1 MSKLYM
7 GFDAGTQSV
16 KVAVYD
22 DQFNCL
28 TSHSLPTHLH
38 YPQPG
43 WVEMSADEFLEIT
56 VKSMAACAQ
65 SLREMGRDPKDVCAV
80 MGDGIICGIVGV
92 NPDGDAV
99 TPYINYL
106 DSRTTPDVEAL
117 NARELEIW
125 GRETGNPVA
134 SPMFPAMFAR
144 WFLKNN
150 EAFNR
155 DGVKFVH
162 NAPYILMHL
171 AGLKGEDAFIDWG
184 AMSGWGLGYDVQKK
198 CWSDEQLEILGID
211 RKYMP
216 EIVKPWDKVG
226 GLSEAMAE
234 RTGLRA
240 GIPILG
246 GAGDTMQS
254 MLGSGIFEAGQG
266 VDVAGTCAMFCVSTK
281 GIIPELSK
289 PGTGLIFN
297 SGTLPDTYFY
307 WGFVRTGGLALR
319 WFKDNVCKKA
329 DDAAYYGPMTEGAEK
344 VPAGCRGVMF
354 LPYLTGG
361 SGEEKEASGCFLNM
375 TMDDDQFVMWRAVLE
390 AIGYDYMGLADS
402 YRAAGVDLNRIT
414 VTEGG
419 SRNELWNRIKS
430 HMLGADVVRFR
441 NAGGA
446 VLTNCIV
453 AAHAVG
459 DAPDV
464 RKVLSDN
471 IERDAEY
478 APVHEPLPHALRHA
492 SEARARG
499 HEGRLQPPRRHANH
513 RITNNASIPFSS
525 RTGARSGQE
534 GRPLLLKNG
543 KGAPSVGHAPLCG
556 IRQSRNYSASSPL
569 FSPLMK
575 SGRRISSPSSWR
587 RAER

>member
-22 DQFNCL
+22 EQFKCL
-28 TSHSLPTHLH
+28 TSHSLPTHLN

-56 VKSMAACAQ
+56 VKSMTACAQ
-65 SLREMGRDPKDVCAV
+65 SLREMGRDPQDVCAV

-92 NPDGDAV
+92 NAEGNAV

-117 NARELEIW
+117 NAKKLEIW

-150 EAFNR
+150 KNFCRE
-155 DGVKFVH
+155 GVKFVH

-171 AGLKGEDAFIDWG
+171 AGLKGEEAFIDWG

-198 CWSDEQLEILGID
+198 CWSDEQLAILGID
-211 RKYMP
+211 RKFMP
-216 EIVKPWDKVG
+216 RIVKPWDKIG
-226 GLSEAMAE
+226 GLSTEMAE
-234 RTGLRA
+234 RTGLKA

-281 GIIPELSK
+281 GIVPELSK

-319 WFKDNVCKKA
+319 WFKDNVCQKA
-329 DDAAYYGPMTEGAEK
+329 DDAAYYGPMTDGAEN

-402 YRAAGVDLNRIT
+402 YRAAGVNLNRIT

-419 SRNELWNRIKS
+419 SRNALWNQIKS
-430 HMLGADVVRFR
+430 NMLGADVVRFR

-459 DAPDV
+459 DAPNV
-464 RKVLSDN
+464 KQTLSDN
-471 IERDAEY
+471 IARDAEY
-478 APVHEPLPHALRHA
+478 TPDAALT
-492 SEARARG
+492 ARYRMLYDMRQLLVREDMKAAFS
-499 HEGRLQPPRRHANH
+499 RLVAM
-513 RITNNASIPFSS
+513 
-525 RTGARSGQE
+525 RTVE
-534 GRPLLLKNG
+534 
-543 KGAPSVGHAPLCG
+543 
-556 IRQSRNYSASSPL
+556 
-569 FSPLMK
+569 
-575 SGRRISSPSSWR
+575 
-587 RAER
+587 

>member
-22 DQFNCL
+22 EDFRCL
-28 TSHSLPTHLH
+28 TSHSLPTHLS
-38 YPQPG
+38 YPNPG
-43 WVEMSADEFLEIT
+43 WVEMSADEFLDIT
-56 VKSMAACAQ
+56 VASMKACSD
-65 SLREMGRDPKDVCAV
+65 SLREMGRDPADICAV

-92 NPDGDAV
+92 NEAGDAI

-106 DSRTTPDVEAL
+106 DSRTTPDVEAI
-117 NARELEIW
+117 NAMGLDIW
-125 GRETGNPVA
+125 GRETGNPVS

-144 WFLKNN
+144 WFLKEND
-150 EAFNR
+150 AFKR
-155 DGVKFVH
+155 EGVKFMH
-162 NAPYILMHL
+162 NAPYILLHL
-171 AGLKGEDAFIDWG
+171 AGLRGEDAFIDWG

-198 CWSDEQLEILGID
+198 TWSDEQLGILGID
-211 RKYMP
+211 RRYMP
-216 EIVKPWDKVG
+216 RIVKPWEKIG
-226 GLSEAMAE
+226 GLTEAMAE

-240 GIPILG
+240 GTPILG

-254 MLGSGIFEAGQG
+254 MLGSGIFEANQG

-307 WGFVRTGGLALR
+307 WGFVRTGGLSLR
-319 WFKDNVCKKA
+319 WFKDHVCQKA
-329 DDAAYYGPMTEGAEK
+329 DDPRYYGPLSEGAAK
-344 VPAGCRGVMF
+344 VPAGSNGVLF

-390 AIGYDYMGLADS
+390 AIGYDYVGLADS

-419 SRNELWNRIKS
+419 SRDGLWNQIKS
-430 HMLGADVVRFR
+430 NMLGADIVRFK

-446 VLTNCIV
+446 VLTNCIL
-453 AAHAVG
+453 ASYAVG
-459 DAPDV
+459 DVKDV
-464 RKVLSDN
+464 KEALAAN
-471 IERDAEY
+471 IARDAEY
-478 APVHEPLPHALRHA
+478 HPDPALTKRYRTLFEMRNTLVRHDMK
-492 SEARARG
+492 EAFS
-499 HEGRLQPPRRHANH
+499 RLTKMRD
-513 RITNNASIPFSS
+513 
-525 RTGARSGQE
+525 
-534 GRPLLLKNG
+534 
-543 KGAPSVGHAPLCG
+543 VD
-556 IRQSRNYSASSPL
+556 
-569 FSPLMK
+569 
-575 SGRRISSPSSWR
+575 
-587 RAER
+587 

>member
-22 DQFNCL
+22 EQFNCL
-28 TSHSLPTHLH
+28 TSHSLPTHLR

-65 SLREMGRDPKDVCAV
+65 SLREMGRDPGDVCAV

-92 NPDGDAV
+92 NAEGDAV

-117 NARELEIW
+117 NARGLEIW

-144 WFLKNN
+144 WFLANS
-150 EAFNR
+150 ETFRR

-171 AGLKGEDAFIDWG
+171 AGLRGDDAFIDWG

-198 CWSDEQLEILGID
+198 RWSDEQLGILGID
-211 RKYMP
+211 KKYMP
-216 EIVKPWDKVG
+216 RIVKPWDKIG

-234 RTGLRA
+234 RTGLTA

-281 GIIPELSK
+281 GIVPELSK

-297 SGTLPDTYFY
+297 SGTLPETYFY

-319 WFKDNVCKKA
+319 WFKDNVCKRE
-329 DDAAYYGPMTEGAEK
+329 DDAGYYAPMTEGAAK

-390 AIGYDYMGLADS
+390 AIGYDYMGLAES

-419 SRNELWNRIKS
+419 SRNELWNQIKS

-459 DAPDV
+459 NAPDI
-464 RKVLSDN
+464 RQVLSDN

-478 APVHEPLPHALRHA
+478 APDPALN
-492 SEARARG
+492 ARYRTLYDMRQKLVREDMKAAFS
-499 HEGRLQPPRRHANH
+499 RLVAM
-513 RITNNASIPFSS
+513 
-525 RTGARSGQE
+525 RSV
-534 GRPLLLKNG
+534 
-543 KGAPSVGHAPLCG
+543 A
-556 IRQSRNYSASSPL
+556 
-569 FSPLMK
+569 
-575 SGRRISSPSSWR
+575 
-587 RAER
+587 

>member
-22 DQFNCL
+22 EQFNCL
-28 TSHSLPTHLH
+28 TSHSLPTHLR

-65 SLREMGRDPKDVCAV
+65 SLREMGRDPGDVCAV

-92 NPDGDAV
+92 NAEGDAM

-117 NARELEIW
+117 NARGLEIW

-144 WFLKNN
+144 WFLANS
-150 EAFNR
+150 ETFRR

-171 AGLKGEDAFIDWG
+171 AGLRGDDAFIDWG

-198 CWSDEQLEILGID
+198 RWSDEQLGILGID
-211 RKYMP
+211 KKYMP
-216 EIVKPWDKVG
+216 RIVKPWDKIG

-234 RTGLRA
+234 RTGLTA

-281 GIIPELSK
+281 GIVPELSK

-297 SGTLPDTYFY
+297 SGTLPETYFY

-319 WFKDNVCKKA
+319 WFKDNVCKRE
-329 DDAAYYGPMTEGAEK
+329 DDAGYYAPMTEGAAK

-390 AIGYDYMGLADS
+390 AIGYDYMGLAES

-419 SRNELWNRIKS
+419 SRNELWNQIKS

-459 DAPDV
+459 NAPDI
-464 RKVLSDN
+464 RQVLSDN

-478 APVHEPLPHALRHA
+478 APDPALN
-492 SEARARG
+492 ARYRTLYDMRQKLVREDMKAAFS
-499 HEGRLQPPRRHANH
+499 RLVAM
-513 RITNNASIPFSS
+513 
-525 RTGARSGQE
+525 RSV
-534 GRPLLLKNG
+534 
-543 KGAPSVGHAPLCG
+543 A
-556 IRQSRNYSASSPL
+556 
-569 FSPLMK
+569 
-575 SGRRISSPSSWR
+575 
-587 RAER
+587 